1 MDDIKEGDEENSNI
15 PVEMV
20 NVPISFNV
28 AGQQKFKLIV
38 PLKAHDHAVSDDK
51 EHAVHLSFRGPH
63 GNTFGE
69 RITFNVLIETA
80 NVNQF
85 DEMQLYQLALK
96 LHNELKLGSFDEC
109 VEAARTNKCDEAKTV
124 IYLQQR

>member
-1 MDDIKEGDEENSNI
+1 MDDIKEGDEENSINPI
-15 PVEMV
+15 EMV

-38 PLKAHDHAVSDDK
+38 PLKAVDHAVSDGK
-51 EHAVHLSFRGPH
+51 VHSVHLSFRGPH

-69 RITFNVLIETA
+69 RITFKVLIKAA
-80 NVNQF
+80 NEQF
-85 DEMQLYQLALK
+85 DEMQLYTLALK
-96 LHNELKLGSFDEC
+96 LHNELKLGSFDDC